1 MNANEKLELLKK
13 QEVILKELIKG
24 LENQKE
30 RLDIE
35 ATEITNFLRF
45 ISKFILQL
53 NNKFN
58 NSFKI

>member
-35 ATEITNFLRF
+35 ATEITNFIRF
-45 ISKFILQL
+45 QSAIFL
-53 NNKFN
+53 NTVK
-58 NSFKI
+58 KIH